1 MDRNHAVNLKDYPVK
16 EFNLFFSVRRVQED
30 LYKNEKPGT
39 RVWTGAIQISGTF
52 NNGKLSPRPIV
63 ELWPMFNNKIEFSG
77 PAMTPSKPWTWDMV
91 GGSDIWSTAAKIN
104 QQQAVFSENEDLN
117 EQSTKEDKVVSC
129 ASLGVKTPGYCEIK
143 SKKPV
148 KPCAELGVK
157 TIGYCYV
164 DTKQPINE
172 DLNEQNPLMGL
183 IRGFTSPA
191 VKILRRGALMSDV
204 IASPAVKSLIT
215 KYGTVAMSDFVK
227 GALRPFEDNMVILI
241 NDYKKLQ
248 SFKVPGVSQYDN
260 VAFLNQ
266 QIDSIKRG
274 LVPAGKDKGIGLDY
288 LYTNTYR
295 LSTYIDEIIAAKQVK
310 PQGVALLKGMKQT
323 ANRALESLEDAI
335 GQIATKK

>member
-1 MDRNHAVNLKDYPVK
+1 MYKN
-16 EFNLFFSVRRVQED
+16 FNLTDKERKEILEQHSE
-30 LYKNEKPGT
+30 YGYGKP
-39 RVWTGAIQISGTF
+39 
-52 NNGKLSPRPIV
+52 
-63 ELWPMFNNKIEFSG
+63 
-77 PAMTPSKPWTWDMV
+77 
-91 GGSDIWSTAAKIN
+91 
-104 QQQAVFSENEDLN
+104 LN
-117 EQSTKEDKVVSC
+117 EQSTKEDKVASC

-172 DLNEQNPLMGL
+172 DLNEQNPFMSL

-191 VKILRRGALMSDV
+191 VKVLRRGALMSDV

-215 KYGTVAMSDFVK
+215 KYGTVVMSDFVK